1 MNPEEKSKIFEKE
14 LSFINNVEIKKFTER
29 AIQLLPDY
37 FFKIPAS
44 TSRKY
49 HPQFAAGE
57 GGLVRHTKAATILA
71 KELFRLSMFNHFSDD
86 EKDII
91 LSSLLLHDGNKAG
104 NLGLH
109 TVADHPI
116 LMSQFLKNNP
126 ELSKMISGEWL
137 LLICNNIEHHMGEWT
152 RDYKTGEE
160 ILEKP
165 KGRMQNF
172 VHLMDY
178 IVSRRVIE
186 FNFEAMLSE
195 EL

>member
-1 MNPEEKSKIFEKE
+1 MNPEEKSKIFERE
-14 LSFINNVEIKKFTER
+14 LSFIKNNDIKNFTKR

-49 HPQFAAGE
+49 HPQFAAGD
-57 GGLVRHTKAATILA
+57 GGLVRHTRAAVILA
-71 KELFRLSMFNHFSDD
+71 NELFRLSMFSKFSED

-91 LSSLLLHDGNKAG
+91 LSSLILHDGNKAG

-109 TVADHPI
+109 TVAEHPL
-116 LMSQFLKNNP
+116 LMSQFIRKSP
-126 ELSKMISGEWL
+126 ELNKMLPEKWIS
-137 LLICNNIEHHMGEWT
+137 LICENIEHHMGEWT

-165 KGRMQNF
+165 KGKMQNF

-186 FNFEAMLSE
+186 FNFEAELSD
-195 EL
+195 